1 MVFLLIK
8 NETILGSDLNNWS
21 LDELLIATQDLV
33 KSSVNDYNYPQQ

>member
-21 LDELLIATQDLV
+21 LDELIIATQDLF